1 MARGDIQQN
10 DGMGGDLDARLFN
23 TKKNDTEEKEN
34 SGKRAGALRAAKR
47 EPKETDE
54 PSFLEKEP
62 SSLRQAFIQAK
73 RKKKNDEK
81 KSVVKQVIQK
91 VSRARKAASALL
103 RAAWT
108 NLITSFGLTTFWIN
122 IHVFLNRVLGGKMF
136 CKLGE
141 EWTDKVGLSGAAKEG
156 VNKKL
161 SNSVGLVEK
170 MGLGCLNLGCLAIVF
185 AVLIVIALLLNIGD
199 YFVEILKGFAGFA
212 WDYVKDL
219 LIN

>member
-10 DGMGGDLDARLFN
+10 DGMGGDLDTRLFN
-23 TKKNDTEEKEN
+23 TKKNDTEEKED
-34 SGKRAGALRAAKR
+34 SGERAGALRAAKR
-47 EPKETDE
+47 EPEETE
-54 PSFLEKEP
+54 PSFLEENP
-62 SSLRQAFIQAK
+62 SSLRQAVIQAK
-73 RKKKNDEK
+73 RQKEAKGA
-81 KSVVKQVIQK
+81 KSAGGKVIQK
-91 VSRARKAASALL
+91 ASPIRKGTSALL
-103 RAAWT
+103 RAAWV

-122 IHVFLNRVLGGKMF
+122 IHVFLNRVLGDKMF

-212 WDYVKDL
+212 WEYVKNL